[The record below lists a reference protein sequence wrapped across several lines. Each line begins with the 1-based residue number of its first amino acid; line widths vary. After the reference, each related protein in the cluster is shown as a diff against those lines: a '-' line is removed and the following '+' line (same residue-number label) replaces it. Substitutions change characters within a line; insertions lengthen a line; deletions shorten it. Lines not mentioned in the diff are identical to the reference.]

1 MEQWGDASQVFNGN
15 SGARLPESLEDS
27 GNRWA
32 ISRAENAPRHESPC
46 RLE

>member
-27 GNRWA
+27 GN
-32 ISRAENAPRHESPC
+32 
-46 RLE
+46 LERVPNQDGVGDA